1 MSKFEITYSVELD
14 PQTDNPGLEA
24 NFWLVRVLNNPDVS
38 LPDHVDSV
46 QTIPTIKEIRPKATP
61 ITEKPKKGSDNE

>member
-1 MSKFEITYSVELD
+1 MSKFEITYSVEID

>member
-1 MSKFEITYSVELD
+1 MAKFEITYSVEID